1 MSQEK
6 YNDLNEPTQTPPTP
20 SADTPLQKAPIDDE
34 QHKQAASSAITTETK
49 PESTSE
55 AEGTSEAGDNTA
67 DNNDPPKPPKE
78 PISSTYSWSPKKKP
92 LLHLIFL
99 IALIVIG
106 VLLILYAWKLPPFTP
121 TVQHTDNAF
130 VKGRTTIIS
139 PQVSGYVTQVAVQ
152 DFAKVANSPLRPKNF
167 CSNSLYFSLACIIF

>member
-6 YNDLNEPTQTPPTP
+6 YNDLTEPTQTSSTP

-34 QHKQAASSAITTETK
+34 QHKQATSSAITTETK
-49 PESTSE
+49 PESMPA
-55 AEGTSEAGDNTA
+55 AEGTSEADDNTA

-99 IALIVIG
+99 IALIVVG

-139 PQVSGYVTQVAVQ
+139 PQVSGYGTQVAVQ
-152 DFAKVANSPLRPKNF
+152 DFAKVAAGDLLVKIDDRNF
-167 CSNSLYFSLACIIF
+167 QQ